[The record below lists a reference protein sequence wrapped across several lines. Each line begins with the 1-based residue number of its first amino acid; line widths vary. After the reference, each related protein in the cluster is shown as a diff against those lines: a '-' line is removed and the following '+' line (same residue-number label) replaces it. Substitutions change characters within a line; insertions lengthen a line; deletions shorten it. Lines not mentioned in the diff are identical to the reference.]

1 MAVSLPDV
9 TRARIA
15 AALLCCA
22 AAITAPGPV
31 GAAESIELPRPSKDL
46 PIDLEAASSDVDYRN
61 NTLRF
66 RQLVVTQGPLRVEAQ
81 EATATGL
88 DFTKSDWTLTGQVRI
103 TMPDGKLTADDA
115 QLAFRNN
122 EIARATAHGAPAEF
136 EHKLKDSP
144 QVVKGHADTIDYDV
158 QAGTV
163 RLSGAGWLTDGDN
176 VIRGDTLVYGL
187 ATQRVQANP
196 DSAVPGGVHIT
207 INPRSQDKPGGKATD
222 QPKGKPDA
230 HP

>member
-9 TRARIA
+9 ARARIT

-22 AAITAPGPV
+22 AAVAVPGAV
-31 GAAESIELPRPSKDL
+31 GAAGSIELPRPSKDQ
-46 PIDLEAASSDVDYRN
+46 PIDLVAASSDVDYKN

-88 DFTKSDWTLTGQVRI
+88 DFAKSDWTLTGQVRI

-115 QLAFRNN
+115 KLPFRNN
-122 EIARATAHGAPAEF
+122 QVAQATAHGAPAEF

-158 QAGTV
+158 LAGTV

-176 VIRGDTLVYGL
+176 VIRGDTLVYSL

-196 DSAVPGGVHIT
+196 DSVVPGGVHIT
-207 INPRSQDKPGGKATD
+207 INPKSQDKPDAKAAD

>member
-9 TRARIA
+9 ARARIA
-15 AALLCCA
+15 SALLCCA
-22 AAITAPGPV
+22 ALVALAGTV
-31 GAAESIELPRPSKDL
+31 DAAESIDLPRPSRDQ
-46 PIDLEAASSDVDYRN
+46 PIDLVAASSDVDYKN

-88 DFTKSDWTLTGQVRI
+88 DFSKSDWTLKGQVRI
-103 TMPDGKLTADDA
+103 TMPDGKFTADDA

-122 EIARATAHGAPAEF
+122 QIAQATAHGAPAEF

-144 QVVKGHADTIDYDV
+144 QVVKGHADTIDYDL

-176 VIRGDTLVYGL
+176 VIRGDTLVYSL

-207 INPRSQDKPGGKATD
+207 INPKSQDKPGAKPKD
-222 QPKGKPDA
+222 QPKAKPDSN
-230 HP
+230 P